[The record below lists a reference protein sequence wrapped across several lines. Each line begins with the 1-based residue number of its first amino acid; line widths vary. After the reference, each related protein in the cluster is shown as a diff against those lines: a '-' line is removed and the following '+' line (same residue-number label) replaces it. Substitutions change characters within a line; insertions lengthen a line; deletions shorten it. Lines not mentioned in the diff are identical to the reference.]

1 MQIVTS
7 GKDGS
12 MAQKSTLLDIDA
24 QIEKLRERRR
34 TLIVKSADR
43 FSRAAIKSG
52 LAEMEID
59 DEEVDRI
66 VEEIAAR
73 FRKGDKK
80 GASGTVASPR
90 GQPVGGTGATPEVRH
105 DG

>member
-1 MQIVTS
+1 
-7 GKDGS
+7 
-12 MAQKSTLLDIDA
+12 MAVKSSILDIDT
-24 QIEKLRERRR
+24 QIEKLRERRKM
-34 TLIVKSADR
+34 LIVKSADR
-43 FSRAAIKSG
+43 FSRAAMKSG

-73 FRKGDKK
+73 FRKAEKK
-80 GASGTVASPR
+80 GAGDAAASPR
-90 GQPVGGTGATPEVRH
+90 GQPGGGAGATTEIPH